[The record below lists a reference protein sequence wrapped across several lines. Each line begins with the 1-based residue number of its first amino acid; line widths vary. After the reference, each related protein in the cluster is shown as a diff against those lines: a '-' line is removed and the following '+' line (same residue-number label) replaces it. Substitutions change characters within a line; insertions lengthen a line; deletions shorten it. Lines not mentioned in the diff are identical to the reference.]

1 MNMSKT
7 SFITTLPN
15 LGEVPFNSFC
25 WFLKYGLSEEL
36 EKFSTINALNGNLQ
50 IRIYG
55 DEYAIKRPKYSVSQ
69 CKKYALTYSLR
80 LYIAMELIDQVKVT
94 ESVAFL
100 GEIPLMTDMGTFII
114 NGCER
119 VVINQLIRSPGV
131 YVKQTVQKR
140 LQATLILLKNDFI
153 NFEVDKNNLIWIK
166 LRNEDK
172 IDAASFF
179 HLHEISKVKL
189 SNKNKFSRFRTQSQN
204 AFLKYSQPTPISKKS
219 LDSFKSFL
227 LLFNKKLYPLGAI
240 GRLKLNHRFNNK
252 ISQSITY
259 LTPND
264 IISIFT
270 LLEQFQQNFEIFDD
284 IDNLK
289 NKRVRSVGEILQL
302 QFNVGL
308 NRLRKIIAENLML
321 CNPDLLK
328 PYRFINSKP
337 ILLSM
342 KEFFASSQLSQYMD
356 QTNPLASLTHRR
368 RLTGLGPGG
377 LTGERL
383 SVAVRDLH
391 TSFSNRICPV
401 ETPEGQNVGLLASL
415 ATYTRV
421 NEYGFLETP
430 YFKVKNRTILKKS
443 LPQYLTLFSEETL
456 RIASADTAINKR
468 YQIIKQ
474 EAPIL
479 INQQFTLKPS
489 KTIDIVAVSPFQL
502 VSISTSLIP
511 FFEHN
516 DSNRTLMGANMQRQS
531 VPLLYPNKP
540 IVGTGLENQLALDC
554 GTVVLSKSDGIV
566 AFVSTNQIRIK
577 KKEKKQGNNFNQLI
591 PPDFIEYSLEKFITS
606 NQDTCINQR
615 PIVWLG
621 ENVTKGQIIADGP
634 STDEGELALGQ
645 NILVAYMAWDGYN
658 FEDALLINERL
669 VIEDIFTSI
678 HIKRYEI
685 EIRETQFGIEQ
696 VTRNLPQVSEIATQF
711 LDDQGIVKK
720 GTFVKS
726 GDILVG
732 KVTPKSEADQIPEG
746 KLLGA
751 IFGEKNT
758 GVWESSLRVSS
769 GNYGRVLDLRMF
781 RRERGYALREGT
793 LSLIRIFLAQIRKV
807 QVGDK
812 ISGRHGNKGIVSK
825 IVPQRDMPFLP
836 DGTPIDLILN
846 PLGVPSRMNVGQLFE
861 CLLGFAGHQ
870 LNQRFKICPFDEM
883 YGVETSRTLIINTLK
898 TASKNKAWVFNPNA
912 PGRINL
918 IDGRSGKYFDN
929 PILVGNAYMLKLI
942 HQVNDKIHARSTGPY
957 SLITQ
962 QPLGGK
968 AHRGGQRF
976 GEMEVWALQAF
987 GSAYTLQE
995 LLTYKSDDLWGRHC
1009 IFDAIVN
1016 GTFLPKPSL
1025 PESFNVLFFE
1035 LYALGL
1041 DIGLYQLIKTN
1052 PLNRNQFKRNLIK
1065 DLEIAANQYPIYNPQ

>member
-1 MNMSKT
+1 MNQK
-7 SFITTLPN
+7 SFITTLPH
-15 LGEVPFNSFC
+15 LVEVQFNSFC
-25 WFLKYGLSEEL
+25 WFLKYGLNEEL
-36 EKFSTINALNGNLQ
+36 TKFSTINSLNGNLQ

-55 DEYAIKRPKYSVSQ
+55 DEYAIKRPKYTVSQ

-80 LYIAMELIDQVKVT
+80 LYIAIELVDQVKVT
-94 ESVAFL
+94 ESIAFL

-119 VVINQLIRSPGV
+119 VIINQLIRSPGI
-131 YVKQTVQKR
+131 YFKQTPQQK
-140 LQATLILLKNDFI
+140 LTASLILLKGDFV
-153 NFEVDKNNLIWIK
+153 NFEIDKNKRMWLK
-166 LRNEDK
+166 LRNDEK
-172 IDAASFF
+172 IDAYSFF
-179 HLHEISKVKL
+179 RLNDLSANNL
-189 SNKNKFSRFRTQSQN
+189 SNLAYFSQFQTNSKLILSHPSKFYANLTESTGTSHLQTIEP
-204 AFLKYSQPTPISKKS
+204 L
-219 LDSFKSFL
+219 KSFL
-227 LLFNKKLYPLGAI
+227 ALFNKTLYPLGAA

-252 ISQSITY
+252 ISRSITS
-259 LTPND
+259 LTLED
-264 IISIFT
+264 IISIFST
-270 LLEQFQQNFEIFDD
+270 LEGFQQGDEIFDD

-289 NKRVRSVGEILQL
+289 NKRVRSVGEILQM
-302 QFNVGL
+302 QFNIGL
-308 NRLRKIIAENLML
+308 IRLRKIISENLTL
-321 CNPDLLK
+321 CNPDLVK

-356 QTNPLASLTHRR
+356 QTNPLASLTHKR

-377 LTGERL
+377 LNSERL

-430 YFKVKNRTILKKS
+430 YFRVKKRNIYQKS
-443 LPQYLTLFSEETL
+443 LPQYLTLFSEDNL
-456 RIASADTAINKR
+456 LNAPADTEINKE
-468 YQIIKQ
+468 YKIVKKQ
-474 EAPIL
+474 TPIL
-479 INQQFTLKPS
+479 INQQLVLNTS
-489 KTIDIVAVSPFQL
+489 KTIDIISVSPFQL

-516 DSNRTLMGANMQRQS
+516 DSNRTLMGANMQRQA
-531 VPLLYPNKP
+531 VPLIHPHKP

-554 GTVVLSKSDGIV
+554 GTVILSKSDGIV
-566 AFVSTNQIRIK
+566 AFVSTNRIRIK
-577 KKEKKQGNNFNQLI
+577 LNNS
-591 PPDFIEYSLEKFITS
+591 DFIEYYLEKFIPS

-621 ENVTKGQIIADGP
+621 ERVKKGQIIADGP
-634 STDEGELALGQ
+634 ATDEGELALGQ

-669 VIEDIFTSI
+669 VVEDIFTSI

-685 EIRETQFGIEQ
+685 EIRETRLGVEQ
-696 VTRNLPQVSEIATQF
+696 VTRNLPQVSELAKQF
-711 LDDQGIVKK
+711 LDENGIVKK
-720 GTFVKS
+720 GTFVKG

-732 KVTPKSEADQIPEG
+732 KITPKSESDQIPEG
-746 KLLGA
+746 RLLGA
-751 IFGEKNT
+751 IFGEKNIE
-758 GVWESSLRVSS
+758 VWESSLRVSS
-769 GNYGRVLDLRMF
+769 GNFGRVLDIRMF

-793 LSLIRIFLAQIRKV
+793 LSLIRIFLAQIRKI

-825 IVPQRDMPFLP
+825 IVPQHDMPFLP
-836 DGTPIDLILN
+836 DGTPVDLILN

-861 CLLGFAGHQ
+861 CLLGFAGDK
-870 LNQRFKICPFDEM
+870 LNERFKIRPFDEM
-883 YGVETSRTLIINTLK
+883 FGVETSRSLINNALK
-898 TASKNKAWVFNPNA
+898 KAVKKNKQNWFINPNS
-912 PGRINL
+912 PGRMPL
-918 IDGRSGKYFDN
+918 IDGRSGNYFDN
-929 PILVGNAYMLKLI
+929 PVLVGNAYILKLI
-942 HQVNDKIHARSTGPY
+942 HQVTDKIHSRSTGPY

-1009 IFDAIVN
+1009 IFDSIVN

-1035 LYALGL
+1035 LYSLGL
-1041 DIGLYQLIKTN
+1041 DIGLYKLVSTHPVN
-1052 PLNRNQFKRNLIK
+1052 NNEFKRNLIK
-1065 DLEIAANQYPIYNPQ
+1065 DLEISANHYPIYNSQ

>member
-1 MNMSKT
+1 MSQK

-15 LGEVPFNSFC
+15 LGEIQFNSFC

-36 EKFSTINALNGNLQ
+36 EKISRINALTGNLQ

-55 DEYAIKRPKYSVSQ
+55 DEYAIKRPKYTVSQ

-94 ESVAFL
+94 ESIAFL

-119 VVINQLIRSPGV
+119 VVINQLIRSPGI
-131 YVKQTVQKR
+131 YFKKTVHNR
-140 LQATLILLKNDFI
+140 PQATLILLKSDFL
-153 NFEVDKNNLIWIK
+153 NFIQDKNNVLWIK
-166 LRNEDK
+166 LRNEEQ
-172 IDAASFF
+172 IDA
-179 HLHEISKVKL
+179 
-189 SNKNKFSRFRTQSQN
+189 TT
-204 AFLKYSQPTPISKKS
+204 FLKLHSVSKKDLADLVEFS
-219 LDSFKSFL
+219 HFLIKTGIFSKHFSSNEHASKTEIKLRDTFKPFL
-227 LLFNKKLYPLGAI
+227 FLFNKNLYPLGAI
-240 GRLKLNHRFNNK
+240 GRLKLNYSFKNK
-252 ISQSITY
+252 ISQTTTY
-259 LTPND
+259 LTLKD
-264 IISIFT
+264 IFCILT
-270 LLEQFQQNFEIFDD
+270 RFQQGVQVFDD
-284 IDNLK
+284 IDDLK

-302 QFNVGL
+302 QFNIGL
-308 NRLRKIIAENLML
+308 TRLRKIVSENLML
-321 CNPDLLK
+321 CNPDLVK
-328 PYRFINSKP
+328 PYRFITSKP

-342 KEFFASSQLSQYMD
+342 KEFFAASQLSQYLD
-356 QTNPLASLTHRR
+356 QTNPLSSLTHRR

-377 LTGERL
+377 LNSERL

-430 YFKVKNRTILKKS
+430 YFKVKNKQILNKG
-443 LPQYLTLFSEETL
+443 LPQYLTLFDEDSL
-456 RIASADTAINKR
+456 VVGPADTAINKN
-468 YQIIKQ
+468 YQITKQ
-474 EAPIL
+474 KTPIL
-479 INQQFTLKPS
+479 INQHFSLKSS
-489 KTIDIVAVSPFQL
+489 KTIDLVSVSPFQL

-516 DSNRTLMGANMQRQS
+516 DSNRTLMGANMQRQA
-531 VPLLYPNKP
+531 VPLIYPNKP
-540 IVGTGLENQLALDC
+540 IVGTGLENQLASDC
-554 GTVVLSKSDGIV
+554 GTVVVSKSNGIV
-566 AFVSTNQIRIK
+566 AFVSTNRIRIRMRN
-577 KKEKKQGNNFNQLI
+577 G
-591 PPDFIEYSLEKFITS
+591 DFVEYFLDKFIPS

-621 ENVTKGQIIADGP
+621 EKVTKGQIIADGP
-634 STDEGELALGQ
+634 ATDEGELALGQ

-669 VIEDIFTSI
+669 VVEDVLTSI
-678 HIKRYEI
+678 HIKRYEV
-685 EIRETQFGIEQ
+685 EIRETRLGIEE
-696 VTRNLPQVSEIATQF
+696 VTRNLPQVGSRATKF
-711 LDDQGIVKK
+711 LDENGIVKK

-732 KVTPKSEADQIPEG
+732 KVTPKSDSDQIPEG

-751 IFGEKNT
+751 IFGEKNIE
-758 GVWESSLRVSS
+758 VWESSLRVSS
-769 GNYGRVLDLRMF
+769 GNYGRVLDIRMF

-793 LSLIRIFLAQIRKV
+793 LSLIKVFLAQIRKI

-825 IVPQRDMPFLP
+825 VVAQRDMPFLP
-836 DGTPIDLILN
+836 DGTPVDLLLN

-861 CLLGFAGHQ
+861 CLLGFSGHQ

-883 YGVETSRTLIINTLK
+883 YGVETSRSLIINTL
-898 TASKNKAWVFNPNA
+898 TKAIEITNQKWLLNPNS
-912 PGRINL
+912 PGRIHL
-918 IDGRSGKYFDN
+918 IDGRTGKYFDN
-929 PILVGNAYMLKLI
+929 PVLVGNAYMLKLI
-942 HQVNDKIHARSTGPY
+942 HQVNDKIHSRSTGPY

-968 AHRGGQRF
+968 AHLGGQRF

-995 LLTYKSDDLWGRHC
+995 LLTYKSDDLWGRHGL
-1009 IFDAIVN
+1009 FDAIVN
-1016 GTFLPKPSL
+1016 GTLLPKPSL

-1041 DIGLYQLIKTN
+1041 DVGLYQLVRTN
-1052 PLNRNQFKRNLIK
+1052 PLTRNEFKRNLIK
-1065 DLEIAANQYPIYNPQ
+1065 DLEISANQYPIYNSQ